1 MTPYGRAPVHYPCES
16 SNVRETE
23 CFLVEGDSAAKSVDQ
38 VRDRDF
44 QAILALQ
51 GKPLNAV
58 RASRKSVLTNEVL
71 IRTTEAILNQT
82 LKTTSP
88 SDFFAK
94 LADPRQCVYDR
105 IVLLMDPDADGIHCS
120 VLMMGF
126 LRRFASGLIEE
137 GRVHLIRP
145 PMYVFR
151 FPEKTIPASQSPTA
165 SSPDHAA
172 AIEKVLEARGLT
184 NFKKIKYRG
193 LGSLDASILHRVC
206 VDPQSRHADQ
216 LTTIEADQA
225 IRLFGGNRP

>member
-1 MTPYGRAPVHYPCES
+1 MTPYGRAPVHYPCDS
-16 SNVRETE
+16 SDRNNTE

-38 VRDRDF
+38 VRDRSF
-44 QAILALQ
+44 QAVLALQ

-71 IRTTEAILNQT
+71 VRTTEAILNQNM
-82 LKTTSP
+82 KTTSP
-88 SDFFAK
+88 SDLFAK
-94 LADPRQCVYDR
+94 LADPRECVYDR
-105 IVLLMDPDADGIHCS
+105 LVLLMDPDADGIHCS

-151 FPEKTIPASQSPTA
+151 FPDKKIPASQSPTA
-165 SSPDHAA
+165 SSPDHAT
-172 AIEKVLEARGLT
+172 AIERVLEARGLT

-193 LGSLDASILHRVC
+193 LGSLDTSILHRVC
-206 VDPQSRHADQ
+206 IDPHSRQADQ
-216 LTTIEADQA
+216 LTTSEADRA
-225 IRLFGGNRP
+225 IRLFGGKRP